1 MDEPVIGMPTSLTRI
16 LYSLPALTVFKTNTS
31 FKRWDEARKAWG
43 VIVNNSR
50 SVARQT
56 STWIQKTD
64 LPKEEKVRLLRRI
77 ATAVWLFPR
86 TMQTHLLNPA
96 EDAVAY
102 AAEIRDKLP
111 NKELAE
117 MLVAARHKPTLALY
131 EMSCAINELPL
142 DTFQRTT
149 IDSDVSQMCDAM
161 GGCDR
166 IFGSP
171 VPVSYTRFAARFVEL
186 WMLFVPFALYQV
198 SIAELYEWRRARSSV
213 YLIIIILRS
222 RRAFSTKP
230 YYTTWNHWAAIPS
243 SMLLGFFFLGIE
255 DLAIGLEEPF
265 SVLPLDKIAFGI
277 GLSAE
282 EHVEWM
288 ESELSVETFER

>member
-1 MDEPVIGMPTSLTRI
+1 MDGRRWVFWHVSPRI
-16 LYSLPALTVFKTNTS
+16 LDPFPALTVFKTNTS

-64 LPKEEKVRLLRRI
+64 LPKEEKVRLMRRLT
-77 ATAVWLFPR
+77 TAVWLFPR

-102 AAEIRDKLP
+102 AAEIREKLP

-142 DTFQRTT
+142 DTFQRTS

-198 SIAELYEWRRARSSV
+198 GYAEFYDCRCAGTSV
-213 YLIIIILRS
+213 LLILR
-222 RRAFSTKP
+222 ACLTFVTKP
-230 YYTTWNHWAAIPS
+230 YYTTWNHWAVIPS

-255 DLAIGLEEPF
+255 DLSIQFEEPF
-265 SVLPLDKIAFGI
+265 SVLPLDEIAFGI
-277 GLSAE
+277 GQSAE
-282 EHVEWM
+282 EHLVWM
-288 ESELSVETFER
+288 ESELCVDRET